1 MLVQNQITLRR
12 VLSGNAITSGLFG
25 LLLLVDSG
33 LIARFLGFDSPLAL
47 LVVGLVAVTYAAL
60 LAFNL
65 SRPSLRRGFV
75 LLTVIGDSAWVLL
88 SVLLLVAGWVPL
100 SLSAKWA
107 IGLAAALVDVFATLQ
122 FLEWRKMG

>member
-1 MLVQNQITLRR
+1 MLIQNQITIRR

-33 LIARFLGFDSPLAL
+33 LVARFLGLDSPTAVLI
-47 LVVGLVAVTYAAL
+47 VGLVALAYAAL

-65 SRPSLRRGFV
+65 RRPAIRPSFV
-75 LLTVIGDSAWVLL
+75 LFTVIGDSTWVLV
-88 SVLLLVAGWVPL
+88 SILLLVTGWAPL
-100 SLSAKWA
+100 SISAKWA
-107 IGLAAALVDVFATLQ
+107 IGIAAALVDVFATLQ